1 MLGLLSAETLF
12 YADTCQRYVLTLNAG
27 VAAQV
32 TAWLDEEWTPL
43 EVHAALG
50 RATGDAYYRL
60 RAGAGA
66 GAGAVTGDQIS
77 GSGRDITDILLG
89 LSTELMAFQLRETF
103 TGPFEVNLTRR

>member
-1 MLGLLSAETLF
+1 MLGLLSTETLF
-12 YADTCQRYVLTLNAG
+12 YAETCQRYVLPLNAG

-66 GAGAVTGDQIS
+66 GAGSGDQRS
-77 GSGRDITDILLG
+77 GGSGRDITDILLG
-89 LSTELMAFQLRETF
+89 LSTELMAFQFRETF
-103 TGPFEVNLTRR
+103 TGPFEVNNVTCG